1 MIQSN
6 TINSLINYSKINLDT
21 IPIDDIIEIFNN
33 KKKKF
38 LAYKKHKLFWEQIS
52 NNNTIID
59 LYLNE
64 NHSFSLKPKNFIYKA
79 LAEREIPFV
88 RLIFPH
94 NNSHLGINLPDSE
107 KVGIQSDF
115 LYEYFINEIPKSV
128 LKEKLLKHILDL
140 INTQIYEYKLESLG
154 KIKTA
159 FFQKNPSLLE
169 LVNETELVFLLEDVF
184 FRKITTNYFIQN
196 YILYKVNIIIF
207 FKDKSNSSDV
217 NYCLLEKNDT
227 TINIVE
233 KILDRLNGRELNAD
247 ILSTKLYAYAIL
259 YSLKYNMINNE
270 LRTKLL
276 NMIDFIDLIYQLN
289 VIPFKE
295 FEDIFVR
302 NGIDLTAKLKYNVS
316 IFNATF
322 KDMKDIPP
330 KYINRIIL
338 INRGMYENL
347 KISFFEKIIQL
358 IIEGSTITID
368 TSHETFINS
377 DTEISKK
384 LTQDLLEYAPIFSE
398 AYDMSEEK
406 FLDLIS
412 EKLYFQEKL

>member
-1 MIQSN
+1 
-6 TINSLINYSKINLDT
+6 
-21 IPIDDIIEIFNN
+21 
-33 KKKKF
+33 
-38 LAYKKHKLFWEQIS
+38 
-52 NNNTIID
+52 
-59 LYLNE
+59 
-64 NHSFSLKPKNFIYKA
+64 
-79 LAEREIPFV
+79 
-88 RLIFPH
+88 
-94 NNSHLGINLPDSE
+94 
-107 KVGIQSDF
+107 
-115 LYEYFINEIPKSV
+115 
-128 LKEKLLKHILDL
+128 
-140 INTQIYEYKLESLG
+140 
-154 KIKTA
+154 
-159 FFQKNPSLLE
+159 
-169 LVNETELVFLLEDVF
+169 
-184 FRKITTNYFIQN
+184 
-196 YILYKVNIIIF
+196 
-207 FKDKSNSSDV
+207 
-217 NYCLLEKNDT
+217 
-227 TINIVE
+227 
-233 KILDRLNGRELNAD
+233 
-247 ILSTKLYAYAIL
+247 
-259 YSLKYNMINNE
+259 MINNE
-270 LRTKLL
+270 LRNKLL

-316 IFNATF
+316 IFNTTF

-412 EKLYFQEKL
+412 EKLYFQEKM